1 MHHGTTGEIEHFA
14 RVTFT
19 SDNRQDLADVTV
31 PTLVLQCSEDIIA
44 SQEVGE
50 FVNRNLPNSR
60 MIVLKATGHCPN
72 LSAPEEVIAAMRTFV

>member
-1 MHHGTTGEIEHFA
+1 M
-14 RVTFT
+14 TFT
-19 SDNRQDLADVTV
+19 SDNRQGLADVTV